1 MRNGGAPSPDDEATS
16 SDDEECWISWVNA
29 WEPPTSS
36 RRRVPDSPTT
46 NVNEAPDVLS
56 AGVFVTRPRGG
67 HGETEVLIMQRGRW
81 KGWQFAKGRLKG
93 KDQGDL
99 VECAVREL
107 AEETGV
113 RLRLLPRDLFS
124 KVGRSKYEYSSGMR
138 KEVQWF
144 RIHADRWR
152 DFPCMGRARE
162 RATRRVHW
170 VTLGELRRLNV
181 KGDQAE
187 MATEAIRQAD
197 CARENQAR
205 QSAEVHGRRA
215 PVTPTRGQE
224 HNVLHR
230 QRPAAGVAVQP
241 EPCMGSPPSRWRKQ
255 EQGLEIVISSDS
267 EREPERQRWPKAP
280 VAQSGITKKTPME
293 HSQQGSRSSDWPR
306 HSRRQQMQ
314 AGSSSSCSS
323 GHRQAVADVEDKVS
337 ERDEGKPADE
347 QRAACHAR
355 WEWDASSGAKQRRR
369 KWRGYEKKVSEQMEE
384 ARARG
389 GATLAVKIDGCNYTI
404 NFETMEQVRVSTKFS
419 RKIRCCARDPLEKCA
434 PPPVLRPH
442 AHGLPDSRHQPVPR
456 AEGAAII

>member
-16 SDDEECWISWVNA
+16 SDDEECLVVWVNA

-56 AGVFVTRPRGG
+56 AGVFVTRPREGS
-67 HGETEVLIMQRGRW
+67 GETEVLIMQRGRTRNQ
-81 KGWQFAKGRLKG
+81 WQFAKGRLEG
-93 KDQGDL
+93 KDRGDL

-113 RLRLLPRDLFS
+113 VLCRWLLPRDRFS
-124 KVGRSKYEYSSGMR
+124 EVGRSKYEYSGMR

-152 DFPCMGRARE
+152 DFPCMVRARE
-162 RATRRVHW
+162 PATRHVHW

-241 EPCMGSPPSRWRKQ
+241 EPCMGSPPSRWGEQ

-306 HSRRQQMQ
+306 HR
-314 AGSSSSCSS
+314 
-323 GHRQAVADVEDKVS
+323 S

-347 QRAACHAR
+347 QRAAFHAR
-355 WEWDASSGAKQRRR
+355 WEWQWDASSGAKQRRR
-369 KWRGYEKKVSEQMEE
+369 KWRGYEPKVSEQMEE
-384 ARARG
+384 AYRAGG

-404 NFETMEQVRVSTKFS
+404 DFETMEQVRVSTKFS
-419 RKIRCCARDPLEKCA
+419 RKIRCCPRDPLEKCA